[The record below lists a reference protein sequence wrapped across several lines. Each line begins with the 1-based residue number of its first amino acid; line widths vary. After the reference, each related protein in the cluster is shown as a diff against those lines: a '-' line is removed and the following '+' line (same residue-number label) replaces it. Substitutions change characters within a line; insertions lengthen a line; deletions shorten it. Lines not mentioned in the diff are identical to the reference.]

1 MSVGSVF
8 GFSAWSGTG
17 KTTLLEKIIRDMKAR
32 GLRVAVVKH
41 DVHGIAP
48 SDDGKD
54 SGRFRMAGADR
65 VVLIGPEA
73 RAPEESLW
81 EALDAL
87 EDEDVILVEG
97 FKHAPI
103 PRVGLCRMAAGKPL
117 PEPPESYIAVVS
129 DVHIATAVPRFEW
142 NAHQQ
147 LMDFLLE
154 QRDYCTY

>member
-1 MSVGSVF
+1 MGSVF

-97 FKHAPI
+97 FKHAQI
-103 PRVGLCRMAAGKPL
+103 PRIGLCRMAADRPL
-117 PEPPESYIAVVS
+117 VESPKTYIAVVT
-129 DVHIATAVPRFEW
+129 DVPLRTSVPQFGWDEP
-142 NAHQQ
+142 
-147 LMDFLLE
+147 
-154 QRDYCTY
+154 

>member
-1 MSVGSVF
+1 MSVGNVF

-103 PRVGLCRMAAGKPL
+103 PRIGLCRMAAGKPL